1 MIFFNKI
8 RTNNEFITS
17 CGNIHYL
24 CCMAGIYIH
33 VPFCK
38 KKCSYCD
45 FHFSTTFVSY
55 RERMLD
61 TMRNELLA
69 RKNELGNEAIDSI
82 YFGGGTPSLLTKDEL
97 TDFLELI
104 HREFA
109 VEPSAEITLEA
120 NPDDISAEHCLGWRS
135 VGINRLSIGLQSFR
149 EDDLTWMNRSHT
161 ALEAENCVA
170 IAQAAGFSNISID
183 LIYGLPDLSLDQWK
197 SHINRVLEMG
207 IQHISAY
214 CLTVEQKTALHALV
228 QAGKLH
234 PGGENDQGHQF
245 LLLTDT
251 LTAHGFHHYE
261 ISNFGMPGKE
271 AVHNGNYWKGVSY
284 LGIGPSAHSFNGIER
299 RWNVANNVKYMSGFE
314 TNESWFETELL
325 TPKDRWNELLM
336 TGLRTSWGVNLQQL
350 FEILSPTTEFYEK
363 LKEFETNQ
371 WLDVGSMHITL
382 TSEGRLMADYIASE
396 LFV

>member
-1 MIFFNKI
+1 
-8 RTNNEFITS
+8 
-17 CGNIHYL
+17 
-24 CCMAGIYIH
+24 MAGIYIH

-45 FHFSTTFVSY
+45 FHFSTTFASY
-55 RERMLD
+55 RERMLL

-97 TDFLELI
+97 TDFMELI
-104 HREFA
+104 HREFT
-109 VEPSAEITLEA
+109 VVSSAEITLEA
-120 NPDDISAEHCLGWRS
+120 NPDDISAEHCAGWRS
-135 VGINRLSIGLQSFR
+135 AGINRLSIGLQSFR

-170 IAQAAGFSNISID
+170 IAQDAGFSNISID
-183 LIYGLPDLSLDQWK
+183 LIYGLPDLSLDQWE
-197 SHINRVLEMG
+197 SHINRVLDMG

-214 CLTVEQKTALHALV
+214 CLTVEQKTALHTLV
-228 QAGKLH
+228 QAGKLR
-234 PGGENDQGHQF
+234 PGGENDQSHQF
-245 LLLTDT
+245 LVLTDT
-251 LTAHGFHHYE
+251 LTARGFHHYE
-261 ISNFGMPGKE
+261 ISNFGLPGME
-271 AVHNGNYWKGVSY
+271 AVHNGNYWKGVPY

-299 RWNVANNVKYMSGFE
+299 RWNVANNAKYMSGLE
-314 TNESWFETELL
+314 TNGAWFETELL

-350 FEILSPTTEFYEK
+350 FDILSPTAEFHKK

-371 WLDVGSMHITL
+371 WLELGSTHIIL